1 MNLRSKKSSEKR
13 RWSKNVILHLFFFF
27 FGKGWGEWDWK
38 NIDKISQV
46 INKVLSKALT
56 EMLPSKTGVI
66 MDLENSS
73 FIEGGKK
80 KHS

>member
-1 MNLRSKKSSEKR
+1 MWFS
-13 RWSKNVILHLFFFF
+13 IFFFF